1 MDITSNVNYNGDE
14 RGIRSLVSIL
24 TDLTDNAIKYSD
36 DEGLIII
43 SLTNSSRH
51 ITLSVYNTA
60 DNIDVENVNMLFERF
75 YRGDTSYNSQK
86 EGYGIGLSI
95 AKSVAENHRGKISVK
110 SEDGKSIEFT
120 VKL

>member
-1 MDITSNVNYNGDE
+1 
-14 RGIRSLVSIL
+14 
-24 TDLTDNAIKYSD
+24 
-36 DEGLIII
+36 
-43 SLTNSSRH
+43 
-51 ITLSVYNTA
+51 
-60 DNIDVENVNMLFERF
+60 MLFERF